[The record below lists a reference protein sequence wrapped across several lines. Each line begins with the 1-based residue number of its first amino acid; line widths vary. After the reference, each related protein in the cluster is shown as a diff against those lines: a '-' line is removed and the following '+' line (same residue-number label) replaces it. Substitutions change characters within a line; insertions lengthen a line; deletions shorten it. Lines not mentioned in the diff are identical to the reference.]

1 MSGVPAYIPVWL
13 KKELPPALMPVR
25 FSDAERRIC
34 RPKPRIAV
42 SDWAHQYRM
51 VENSALK
58 GRWNNIFTPYLV
70 GIMDCADMPGVET
83 VIICKSPQTGGS
95 EAGHNLVG
103 YMIDRK
109 PGPVMYVFPDEL
121 TARENAQ
128 DRILPMIT
136 ATPRL
141 KRYLTG
147 NDDDASSLRIR
158 LRHMTIS
165 LAWSGS
171 VSRLGNKPVRTLIL
185 DELDKYQNGKREA
198 SAESLAEK
206 RTTTWRRLRKI
217 VKISTPTTEDGPI
230 WTAFT
235 KEANCRMYYWAK
247 CPHCGAM
254 QVMVPEQLTWPRKGE
269 GDEPSAEQ
277 VMQEKSAGYACLSC
291 GAVWTDADRDLAVRA
306 GEWREEETGERLDD
320 YVRVHRPVKVGF
332 HITAMMSYF
341 VSLSETARAA
351 IRAKSGDL
359 QALKDYNT
367 QYLAIP
373 WKEPKKDRRSRRKV
387 LRLCD
392 DRPRGL
398 VPSPLPETPDTPRI
412 SCLLAG
418 IDTQKD
424 DFRYVVRAFGY
435 GPDEESWLI
444 ECGALKSFEEIEEK
458 LLARTFA
465 DAKGTPYH
473 VQAVMMDAMGSRTAE
488 VYRFAHAHRGQ
499 VYPWQGKRS
508 MSTPWAP
515 TNLEFYPGLKG
526 QQVRISGGLILYRC
540 DTTFFKSALAHKL
553 ELTTVDPGAF
563 HLHENTGN
571 ILKQYAEEMSAE
583 EWDYEKNAWVTVS
596 DHADNHFWDC
606 ETMIQALAYI
616 RGVRNIPLP
625 GTQPAQVQRPRPMQ
639 RPVRRH
645 VGRY

>member
-1 MSGVPAYIPVWL
+1 MPKETAEAVRVYVQAHPEPYTFSFNRGERKVFHKRQPV
-13 KKELPPALMPVR
+13 
-25 FSDAERRIC
+25 
-34 RPKPRIAV
+34 AV
-42 SDWAHQYRM
+42 SLWAEKHRVLTM
-51 VENSALK
+51 SSVP
-58 GRWNNIFTPYLV
+58 GRWKNVFTPYLR
-70 GIMDCADMPGVET
+70 GIMDTMGTKGVET
-83 VIICKSPQTGGS
+83 VIICKSPQAGGS
-95 EAGHNLVG
+95 EASHNFVG
-103 YMIDRK
+103 YCIDRA

-121 TARENAQ
+121 TARENAH
-128 DRILPMIT
+128 DRIIPMIKSS
-136 ATPRL
+136 PRL
-141 KRYLTG
+141 REYLSDL
-147 NDDDASSLRIR
+147 DDDTSSIRIT
-158 LRHMTIS
+158 LVHMPIY

-206 RTTTWRRLRKI
+206 RTTTWRSQRKI
-217 VKISTPTTEDGPI
+217 IKISTPTTENGPI

-235 KEANCRMYYWAK
+235 KEANCRMYYWVK

-269 GDEPSAEQ
+269 GDEPDAEA
-277 VMQEKSAGYACLSC
+277 VMKDKSAGYACSSC
-291 GAVWTDADRDLAVRA
+291 GAVWSDADRDLAVRA
-306 GEWREEETGERLDD
+306 GEWREEETGEKLRD

-332 HITAMMSYF
+332 HITALMSYF

-351 IRAKSGDL
+351 IKAKSGDL
-359 QALKDYNT
+359 AALKDYNT

-435 GPDEESWLI
+435 GPEEESWLI
-444 ECGALKSFEEIEEK
+444 ECGALKTFEEIEEK
-458 LLARTFA
+458 ILARTFV
-465 DAKGTPYH
+465 DAKGTSYH
-473 VQAVMMDAMGSRTAE
+473 VHAVMMDAMGSRTAE

-526 QQVRISGGLILYRC
+526 QQVRITGGLILYRC

-625 GTQPAQVQRPRPMQ
+625 GTQPAQVQRPRPVQ

>member
-1 MSGVPAYIPVWL
+1 MSRVSAYIPAWM
-13 KKELPPALMPVR
+13 KKELPQTLMPMR

-34 RPKPRIAV
+34 RPKAKIAV
-42 SDWAHQYRM
+42 SEWAEKNRM

-58 GRWNNIFTPYLV
+58 GRWNNVFTPYLV

-171 VSRLGNKPVRTLIL
+171 VSRLGNKPIRTLIL

-198 SAESLAEK
+198 SAENLAEK
-206 RTTTWRRLRKI
+206 RTTTWRTLRKI
-217 VKISTPTTEDGPI
+217 IKISTPTTEDGPI
-230 WTAFT
+230 WRAFT
-235 KEANCRMYYWAK
+235 QEANCRMYYWVK
-247 CPHCGAM
+247 CPHCGTM
-254 QVMVPEQLTWPRKGE
+254 QVMVPDNLTWPRKGE
-269 GDEPSAEQ
+269 GDEPDAEA
-277 VMQEKSAGYACLSC
+277 VMKDKSAGYACSSC
-291 GAVWTDADRDLAVRA
+291 GAVWSDADRDLAVRA
-306 GEWREEETGERLDD
+306 GEWREQETGDRLED
-320 YVRVHRPVKVGF
+320 YVRIHRPVKVGF
-332 HITAMMSYF
+332 HITSMMSYF

-373 WKEPKKDRRSRRKV
+373 WKEPKKDRRSRRRV

-398 VPSPLPETPDTPRI
+398 VPSPLPEAPDTPRV

-444 ECGALKSFEEIEEK
+444 ECGALKSFEEIEGK
-458 LLARTFA
+458 LLTRVFQ
-465 DAKGTPYH
+465 DANGVPYH

-488 VYRFAHAHRGQ
+488 VYRFAHEHRGM
-499 VYPWQGKRS
+499 VYPWQGRRS

-563 HLHENTGN
+563 HLHENTNN

-616 RGVRNIPLP
+616 RGVRNISVP
-625 GTQPAQVQRPRPMQ
+625 GAQQTPPQRPRPVP
-639 RPVRRH
+639 RPMRRH